1 VKNQMA
7 DLRSQ
12 LVNDH
17 GEDVVEC
24 YESYFPGELNLFD
37 ERFCGHKRL
46 ESWAQ
51 DCLDSCYDGF
61 DDDQI
66 PCLESFIEM
75 EFYHYY
81 VYDEDLKI
89 GFKIT

>member
-1 VKNQMA
+1 MT
-7 DLRSQ
+7 DLRAY
-12 LVNDH
+12 LVQNH
-17 GEDVVEC
+17 GEDVVRC
-24 YESYFPGELNLFD
+24 YESHFPNELELFN
-37 ERFCGHKRL
+37 ERFCGCVIL
-46 ESWAQ
+46 EPWAQ

-81 VYDEDLKI
+81 VYDEYLKI